1 MDIIC
6 DHCQTRLNIPDHK
19 IPHGKKSSFLCP
31 KCKQRINIDPASEM
45 EEEGTIPDI
54 SKQAF
59 EFFGDNATTAL
70 LCPDA
75 GDSSEAVQIVL
86 NNLGYYT
93 TSAQKVKTALASMK
107 YHLFDIIV
115 VYEDFDRQNS
125 GALRIIDYLSKLEM
139 ILRRKVF
146 VLLISK
152 KFRTKDD
159 MAAFHANTNL
169 IININNIDDVEKILA
184 RSIKEYNQFYSVF
197 NEAMVTAGKA

>member
-1 MDIIC
+1 
-6 DHCQTRLNIPDHK
+6 
-19 IPHGKKSSFLCP
+19 
-31 KCKQRINIDPASEM
+31 M

-75 GDSSEAVQIVL
+75 GDSSEAVQTVL